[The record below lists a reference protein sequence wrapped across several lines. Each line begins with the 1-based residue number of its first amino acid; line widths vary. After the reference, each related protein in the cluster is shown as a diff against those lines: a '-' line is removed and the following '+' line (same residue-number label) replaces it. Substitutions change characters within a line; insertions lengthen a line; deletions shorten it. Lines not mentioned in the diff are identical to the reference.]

1 MKLTLRFEVE
11 DLDWTDATLV
21 TQGSIVCDHP
31 SPHDPT
37 LRAQHIM
44 DHYAAIGS
52 SLGMSY
58 THFLEATPAEA
69 IERGVTPMDVP
80 ECQRIYE
87 EHYEHMATMMGL
99 HDSGQQFI
107 QHLAKALSEIAPTN
121 AEKRRLQQIKD
132 AKERAKAKK
141 KGKK

>member
-87 EHYEHMATMMGL
+87 EHY
-99 HDSGQQFI
+99 